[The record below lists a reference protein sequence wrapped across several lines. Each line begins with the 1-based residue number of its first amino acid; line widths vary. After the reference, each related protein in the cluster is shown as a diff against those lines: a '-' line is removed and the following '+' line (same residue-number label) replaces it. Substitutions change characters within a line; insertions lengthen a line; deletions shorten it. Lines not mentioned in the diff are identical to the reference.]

1 MDNFVNILPLFRHK
15 LLTVSS
21 VFHNSKHHRQVST
34 RNSNSNQKS
43 NSSRYYDVDDT
54 LVDLTGLMFMIC
66 FIIFCLPINFLIE
79 KYNLRITAILSSGL
93 TTVGNLIKL
102 LSASPDRFYVVLIGQ
117 FICAVGQVFMLSI
130 PSKLASTW
138 FGPEEVSTAC
148 AIAILGTQIG
158 VAIGCVFPS
167 NVVRNSDNIDDIGN
181 DFFTLMIIDAAVT
194 SAIFLVVLLFFRAK
208 PPSPPSQ
215 SQINIVETDKP
226 STLEILKTMVKNKN
240 YLLILL
246 AFGSSNGMYSSF
258 GIMINGV
265 YLNYFPGYE
274 VEIGII
280 CAMAVVAGGCIGS
293 VVFGYILDRWNRFKL
308 TSFFIIISS
317 AVTYIFV
324 VLSMEEKS
332 QLATYFTI
340 PIFGFFVASTL
351 LVGFEF
357 ATETLYPIP
366 EAAACSVLN
375 TFIYVFSIIY
385 TLVFGVLFDA
395 IGYLGTHAIIVVL
408 LTLSSFVI
416 YFISPTLKRRAAN
429 AIN

>member
-1 MDNFVNILPLFRHK
+1 MDESPVSVKVYKYRWIVLLIFCLYSAINFLQFLQYSIISNITAK
-15 LLTVSS
+15 
-21 VFHNSKHHRQVST
+21 
-34 RNSNSNQKS
+34 
-43 NSSRYYDVDDT
+43 YYDVDDT
-54 LVDLTGLMFMIC
+54 LVDLTGLMFMIS

-79 KYNLRITAILSSGL
+79 KYNLRITAIVSSGL

-117 FICAVGQVFMLSI
+117 FMCAVGQIFILSI

-138 FGPEEVSTAC
+138 FGPGEVSTAC

-167 NVVRNSDNIDDIGN
+167 NLVRNSDNIDDIGD
-181 DFFTLMIIDAAVT
+181 DFFTLVIIDAAVT
-194 SAIFLVVLLFFRAK
+194 TAIFLLVLFFFRAK
-208 PPSPPSQ
+208 PPTPPSQ

-226 STLEILKTMVKNKN
+226 SIFQILKTMVKNKD

-246 AFGSSNGMYSSF
+246 AFGSCNGMYSSF
-258 GIMINGV
+258 GIMINGI

-274 VEIGII
+274 VEVGII
-280 CAMAVVAGGCIGS
+280 CAMAVIAGGCIGS
-293 VVFGYILDRWNRFKL
+293 VVFGYILDRWHRFKL
-308 TSFFIIISS
+308 TSFLIIIASGV
-317 AVTYIFV
+317 AYLFV
-324 VLSMEEKS
+324 VLSMEENS

-340 PIFGFFVASTL
+340 PIFGFFIASTL

-357 ATETLYPIP
+357 ATEILYPIP
-366 EAAACSVLN
+366 AAAACSVLN
-375 TFIYVFSIIY
+375 TFIYIFSLIY
-385 TLVFGVLFDA
+385 TLVFGALFDA
-395 IGYLGTHAIIVVL
+395 IGYLGTHAIIFVL
-408 LTLSSFVI
+408 LTSGSFVI

>member
-1 MDNFVNILPLFRHK
+1 MDESPVSVKVYKYRWIILLIFCLYSAINFLQFLQYSIIANITAK
-15 LLTVSS
+15 
-21 VFHNSKHHRQVST
+21 
-34 RNSNSNQKS
+34 
-43 NSSRYYDVDDT
+43 YYDVDDT

-194 SAIFLVVLLFFRAK
+194 SAIFLMVLLFFRAK

-265 YLNYFPGYE
+265 YLNYFP
-274 VEIGII
+274 
-280 CAMAVVAGGCIGS
+280 VV
-293 VVFGYILDRWNRFKL
+293 ILPYGN
-308 TSFFIIISS
+308 SFH
-317 AVTYIFV
+317 Y
-324 VLSMEEKS
+324 
-332 QLATYFTI
+332 
-340 PIFGFFVASTL
+340 
-351 LVGFEF
+351 
-357 ATETLYPIP
+357 
-366 EAAACSVLN
+366 
-375 TFIYVFSIIY
+375 
-385 TLVFGVLFDA
+385 
-395 IGYLGTHAIIVVL
+395 
-408 LTLSSFVI
+408 
-416 YFISPTLKRRAAN
+416 
-429 AIN
+429 